1 MGRAGIT
8 YDQVAAAADA
18 LIAEIGSA
26 TLKAVRE
33 RLGSGGMGTI
43 HKHLATWQANRPK
56 QVAPVVELPV
66 AIARELNTW
75 VIQAATAARAESEES
90 ALQAQA
96 AAAELARAG
105 EVLEADLDDS
115 LEQVVAL
122 TTERDKAQA
131 TATAHAAEIERL
143 SKEVDRERD
152 LAGKAQVDAAEAR
165 LKVDAQTGQLA
176 DMKATIEKLNA
187 TLETERQARIAA
199 ELSAG
204 VLKAERDAARKEAE
218 DEGTRIKSLQEHL
231 DAALVKTEQTRT
243 DYEKRLA
250 YTVEASGKATASERA
265 AADIERAA
273 AQSALMENAGLKA
286 KLESSENIQVR
297 LQSEVEKLI
306 ARLGNSGNSE

>member
-18 LIAEIGSA
+18 LLAATGSA

-33 RLGSGGMGTI
+33 RIGSGGMGTI
-43 HKHLATWQANRPK
+43 HKHLTAWNANRPK
-56 QVAPVVELPV
+56 EPVPPVELPADLV
-66 AIARELNTW
+66 RGFSAW
-75 VIQAATAARAESEES
+75 VTQAATAARADAEER
-90 ALQAQA
+90 LVQAQA
-96 AAAELARAG
+96 EALELSRSG
-105 EVLEADLDDS
+105 EQLEAERDELQD
-115 LEQVVAL
+115 QIAAL

-218 DEGTRIKSLQEHL
+218 DEGIRIKSLQAHL
-231 DAALVKTEQTRT
+231 DAALAKTEKTRT

-250 YTVEASGKATASERA
+250 DTVEASGKATASERA